1 LAEVNGLSLQRP
13 ARIVGPGRDAPVGI
27 VAHVPRETDSRYDGE
42 KAIGLSGDRPSN
54 STMVRGVRGTMDG
67 SAVFSDCEQYR
78 YVLRRTWNATHKS
91 VLFIGLNPSTADAKL
106 NDPTI
111 RRCIGF
117 ARDWGYGSMLM
128 ANLFAYRATE
138 PCVLPDVD
146 DPIGPRNNW
155 WLSVLQR
162 QVDLV
167 VAAWGI
173 HGTLLSRDVYVL
185 SRLSEV
191 HCLGLTKAGHPK
203 HPLYL
208 PATVTPARFFA

>member
-1 LAEVNGLSLQRP
+1 MIEGNA
-13 ARIVGPGRDAPVGI
+13 A
-27 VAHVPRETDSRYDGE
+27 
-42 KAIGLSGDRPSN
+42 
-54 STMVRGVRGTMDG
+54 
-67 SAVFSDCEQYR
+67 FSDCTQYR
-78 YVLRRTWNATHKS
+78 YMLRRTWDATRKS

-128 ANLFAYRATE
+128 GNLFAFRATE
-138 PCVLPDVD
+138 PRLLPTVD

-155 WLSVLQR
+155 WLSVLHK

-173 HGTLLSRDVYVL
+173 HGTLLARDLDVL
-185 SRLSEV
+185 SKLSEV
-191 HCLGLTKAGHPK
+191 YCLGLTKAGHPK

-208 PATVTPARFFA
+208 PATVTPTRFSA

>member
-1 LAEVNGLSLQRP
+1 
-13 ARIVGPGRDAPVGI
+13 
-27 VAHVPRETDSRYDGE
+27 
-42 KAIGLSGDRPSN
+42 
-54 STMVRGVRGTMDG
+54 MDG

-78 YVLRRTWNATHKS
+78 YVLRRAWDAGRKS
-91 VLFIGLNPSTADAKL
+91 VLFIGLNPSTANATL

-138 PCVLPDVD
+138 PCVLLRVH

-162 QVDLV
+162 RVELV

-173 HGTLLSRDVYVL
+173 HGTLLARDIAVC
-185 SRLSEV
+185 SKLSEV
-191 HCLGLTKAGHPK
+191 YCLGLTKAGHPK

-208 PATVTPARFFA
+208 PATATPTRFSA